1 LSYRPATFQFPV
13 AKEFFNPEPTSKAFR
28 PALPIELSTRAKTF
42 LIRIVCCRKVVGQAL
57 RLPIALQKSSHH
69 SRFQCFI
76 VHMNRLLIL
85 HVLCAL
91 IAAMAHAATNFDVAA
106 KATNELAVDLH
117 RQLATGDENLCLSPY
132 SIESA
137 LAMTYAGADGE
148 TRTEM
153 ARVLHFPTND
163 GGVFASFFT
172 LQRSLHEMSAKTTEL
187 VKQSK
192 KFGGPSEP
200 ITLHIANR
208 LFAQKR
214 YQFREAFLSLVK
226 QNFGGAF
233 EPVDFIADPAT
244 ATQGINKWVADRT
257 HERIRDLI
265 PPKALDKTTRLVLAN
280 ALYLKAPWASEF
292 SQNATQPEPFFVH
305 GGAPVDV
312 PMMRKR
318 DEHFGYTRS
327 EGFTVV
333 SLPYAGNDLQFLVL
347 LSDEVNGLRALESK
361 LSADML
367 ASCAKLQKR
376 DVDLH
381 LPKFKL
387 EPPTMTLADKFE
399 ALGMKTAFDKPQGSA
414 NFDKMAPRKPND
426 YLYIS
431 EIFHKTFI
439 AVDEKGT
446 EAAAA
451 TAVAMMAGT
460 ALRSPPPPP
469 IEVKV
474 DRPFVYAIQHVPSGV
489 CLFLGR
495 VTDPR

>member
-1 LSYRPATFQFPV
+1 ML
-13 AKEFFNPEPTSKAFR
+13 
-28 PALPIELSTRAKTF
+28 
-42 LIRIVCCRKVVGQAL
+42 VVGAL
-57 RLPIALQKSSHH
+57 TAAIAQG
-69 SRFQCFI
+69 
-76 VHMNRLLIL
+76 
-85 HVLCAL
+85 
-91 IAAMAHAATNFDVAA
+91 ATNFDLAA
-106 KATNELAVDLH
+106 KATNELAVDLN
-117 RQLATGDENLCLSPY
+117 RQLATGDGNLCLSPY
-132 SIESA
+132 SIQSA

-163 GGVFASFFT
+163 GGVPASFFA
-172 LQRSLHEMSAKTTEL
+172 LQRSLQEMSAKTAEL

-192 KFGGPSEP
+192 KIGGPSEP

-208 LFAQKR
+208 LFAQNGYK
-214 YQFREAFLSLVK
+214 FREAFLSLVK

-233 EPVDFIADPAT
+233 EPVDFIADPAA
-244 ATQGINKWVADRT
+244 ATQRINKWVADQTRD
-257 HERIRDLI
+257 RIRDLI
-265 PPKALDKTTRLVLAN
+265 PGGALDKTTRLVLAN

-312 PMMRKR
+312 PMMRKT
-318 DEHFGYTRS
+318 DKHFGYARH

-333 SLPYAGNDLQFLVL
+333 SLPYAGDDLQFVVL
-347 LSDEVNGLRALESK
+347 LPDEIDGLRKLESK
-361 LSADML
+361 LTADVL
-367 ASCAKLQKR
+367 AGCAKLEKR

-387 EPPTMTLADKFE
+387 EPPTITLAEKFE

-414 NFDKMAPRKPND
+414 NFDKIAPRTPKD

-431 EIFHKTFI
+431 QIFHKTFI

-460 ALRSPPPPP
+460 AFRSPPPPP
-469 IEVKV
+469 IEVKI
-474 DRPFVYAIQHVPSGV
+474 DRPFIYAIQHVPSGV